1 MPVEAIRAGFRRI
14 DLSRQAKEL
23 GVEFEERPSDLV
35 AVVGFGEVTPFGPT
49 SETAQAELEGRS
61 GTTLF
66 KHEYP
71 DNPNPHAP
79 KVAAQALFDPRAHFD
94 RRELLR
100 TPTITAMNL
109 VVAREAAKMA
119 GLLTEE
125 GILLP
130 SLASRRNRIA
140 VSMPSGV
147 GPALGSIDTFLKIQ
161 KGERTTAFEGLRIF
175 PEQPTA
181 SAARDLKVGG
191 WTSNSSEACATGLS
205 SIADAWLRIRS
216 GVNDIEI
223 AGGSED
229 ALSVH
234 PEILAEVFGA
244 IGAISTDDNDPR
256 HASKPFNIHRAGFV
270 PASGAGAIVLERL
283 DSAIARGAN
292 IYAVILSA
300 RKGMD
305 GDHPT
310 NMNTDRI
317 ADVILQTLKDRNGE
331 GFYGVD
337 AIFAHATATLEGDP
351 REIEALRK
359 VFGDKLAGIPITA
372 IKSMYGHLLGGAGV
386 INAISAIRALH
397 GGIIP
402 PTINLTDS
410 EIMPQA
416 ADLDIVTKARIV
428 DIQTA
433 LAVAYGFGGYNA
445 AVLFARYNKNN

>member
-1 MPVEAIRAGFRRI
+1 MAVEQLRGGRRI
-14 DLSRQAKEL
+14 DLSRQAREL
-23 GVEFEERPSDLV
+23 GVEFEERPSELV
-35 AVVGFGEVTPFGPT
+35 AVVGFAELTSFGKT
-49 SETAQAELEGRS
+49 LATAQAELEGRS
-61 GTTLF
+61 GTTVF
-66 KHEYP
+66 KQDP
-71 DNPNPHAP
+71 DAPYNPHAP
-79 KVAAQALFDPRAHFD
+79 RVAAQALFDPTEHFD

-109 VVAREAAKMA
+109 VIAREAARMA
-119 GLLTEE
+119 GIVTEE

-130 SLASRRNRIA
+130 SLVSRRNKIA
-140 VSMPSGV
+140 VSMPSGM
-147 GPALGSIDTFLKIQ
+147 GPALGAIDTYLDIQ
-161 KGERTTAFEGLRIF
+161 NGKRTTSYEGLRIF

-181 SAARDLKVGG
+181 KAAMDLKVGG

-234 PEILAEVFGA
+234 PEILARVFGA
-244 IGAISTDDNDPR
+244 IRAISNNENDPE
-256 HASKPFNIHRAGFV
+256 HASKPFNINRTGFV
-270 PASGAGAIVLERL
+270 PASGGGALVLERL
-283 DSAIARGAN
+283 DSAIARGVN

-317 ADVILQTLKDRNGE
+317 ADVMLQTLKDRNGE

-337 AIFAHATATLEGDP
+337 AIFAHATATGEGDP

-359 VFGDKLAGIPITA
+359 VFGDQLSSIPITA
-372 IKSMYGHLLGGAGV
+372 IKSMHGHLLGGAGV

-410 EIMPQA
+410 EIMPEA
-416 ADLDIVTKARIV
+416 AGLDIVTKARKV
-428 DIQTA
+428 ELQTA
-433 LAVAYGFGGYNA
+433 LALAYGFGGYNA

>member
-283 DSAIARGAN
+283 DSAIGW
-292 IYAVILSA
+292 
-300 RKGMD
+300 
-305 GDHPT
+305 
-310 NMNTDRI
+310 
-317 ADVILQTLKDRNGE
+317 
-331 GFYGVD
+331 
-337 AIFAHATATLEGDP
+337 
-351 REIEALRK
+351 
-359 VFGDKLAGIPITA
+359 
-372 IKSMYGHLLGGAGV
+372 
-386 INAISAIRALH
+386 
-397 GGIIP
+397 
-402 PTINLTDS
+402 
-410 EIMPQA
+410 
-416 ADLDIVTKARIV
+416 
-428 DIQTA
+428 
-433 LAVAYGFGGYNA
+433 
-445 AVLFARYNKNN
+445 